1 MNARTLCLMGLSLV
15 LNSTMAA
22 NLGNYGDVFPVIEAD
37 IREVIMRRLEQMEA
51 SGELKHH
58 EEEVQKRVAEHII
71 RPKAL
76 GLPTTISPKSFHVDP
91 TVTVNQDIWAPNG
104 VQVAHAGMKLN
115 PFKHVSF
122 SKTLFFFNGDDKH
135 QVAWVKKH
143 YKDYSH
149 VRFILT
155 GGDIRDAANL
165 FGRIYFDLDGRLTE
179 TLQIKHVPSVVNQD
193 GLLWKIQEIGV
204 NDE

>member
-1 MNARTLCLMGLSLV
+1 MGLSLV
-15 LNSTMAA
+15 ANATLAA
-22 NLGNYGDVFPVIEAD
+22 NLGNYGDVFPVLEVD
-37 IREVIMRRLEQMEA
+37 IREVIMSRLESLEA
-51 SGELKHH
+51 SGALLHYQ
-58 EEEVQKRVAEHII
+58 EEVQQRVARHIM
-71 RPKAL
+71 RPEAV
-76 GLPTTISPKSFHVDP
+76 GLPTTIAPKSFHVDP

-104 VQVAHAGMKLN
+104 LQVAHAGMKLN

-143 YKDYSH
+143 YEDYKH
-149 VRFILT
+149 VKFILT
-155 GGDIRDAANL
+155 GGDIRDGANL
-165 FGRIYFDLDGRLTE
+165 FGRIYFDLGGRLTQA
-179 TLQIKHVPSVVNQD
+179 LQIKHVPSVVNQD

>member
-1 MNARTLCLMGLSLV
+1 MGLSLV
-15 LNSTMAA
+15 AGGTMAA
-22 NLGNYGDVFPVIEAD
+22 NLGNDGDVFPVLEVD
-37 IREVIMRRLEQMEA
+37 IREVIMSRLEGLEA
-51 SGELKHH
+51 SGALKHY
-58 EEEVQKRVAEHII
+58 EEEVQQRVARHIM
-71 RPKAL
+71 RPEAV
-76 GLPTTISPKSFHVDP
+76 GLPTTIEPKSFHVDP

-104 VQVAHAGMKLN
+104 LQVAHAGMKLN
-115 PFKHVSF
+115 PFKHVIF

-143 YKDYSH
+143 YQDYKH
-149 VRFILT
+149 VKFILT
-155 GGDIRDAANL
+155 GGDIRDGANL
-165 FGRIYFDLDGRLTE
+165 FGRIYFDLGGRLTQ

>member
-1 MNARTLCLMGLSLV
+1 MGLSLV
-15 LNSTMAA
+15 AGSTMAA
-22 NLGNYGDVFPVIEAD
+22 NLGNYGDVFPVLEVD
-37 IREVIMRRLEQMEA
+37 IREVIMSRLERLEA
-51 SGELKHH
+51 SGALKHYQ
-58 EEEVQKRVAEHII
+58 EEVQQRVARHIM
-71 RPKAL
+71 RPEPLA
-76 GLPTTISPKSFHVDP
+76 LPTTIEPKSFHVDP
-91 TVTVNQDIWAPNG
+91 TVTVNEDIWAPNG
-104 VQVAHAGMKLN
+104 LQVAHAGMKLN

-143 YKDYSH
+143 YQDYKH
-149 VRFILT
+149 VKFILT
-155 GGDIRDAANL
+155 GGDIRDGANL
-165 FGRIYFDLDGRLTE
+165 FGRIYFDLGGRLTQ